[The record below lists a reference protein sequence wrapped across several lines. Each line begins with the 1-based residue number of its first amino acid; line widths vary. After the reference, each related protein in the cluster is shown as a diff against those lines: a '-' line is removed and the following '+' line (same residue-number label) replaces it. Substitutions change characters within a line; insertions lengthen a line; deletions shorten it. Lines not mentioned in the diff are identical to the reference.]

1 MTRSTLTAR
10 VRAAALV
17 TPLLLALAACGSSD
31 PSTVGTGTG
40 TGSSSPSASSSATA
54 DGHVAADVTFAQG
67 MVPHHLQA
75 VEMADIALDQARGA
89 SPAVIALAQQIK
101 GAQDPEITTMSGWL
115 TSWGEKVPTSST
127 MGAMAGMDGA
137 SAMAGMMTGADMA
150 GLRGDSSAAFDKRW
164 LTMMVEHHT
173 GAIEQARTEL
183 GAGRYQPART
193 LAKEIIT
200 SQTKEIATMNAL
212 LAG

>member
-1 MTRSTLTAR
+1 MTRSTLSAR

-17 TPLLLALAACGSSD
+17 TPVLLALAACGSSD

-40 TGSSSPSASSSATA
+40 TGSPSASSSATA

-89 SPAVIALAQQIK
+89 SPKVIALAREIK
-101 GAQDPEITTMSGWL
+101 GAQAPEITTMSGWL
-115 TSWGEKVPTSST
+115 TSWGEKVPTSSA

-137 SAMAGMMTGADMA
+137 SAMPGMMTGADMA
-150 GLRGDSSAAFDKRW
+150 GLRTDSSAAFDKRW

-183 GAGRYQPART
+183 GAGRYAPART
-193 LAKEIIT
+193 LAQAIID
-200 SQTKEIATMNAL
+200 SQTKEITTMKGL